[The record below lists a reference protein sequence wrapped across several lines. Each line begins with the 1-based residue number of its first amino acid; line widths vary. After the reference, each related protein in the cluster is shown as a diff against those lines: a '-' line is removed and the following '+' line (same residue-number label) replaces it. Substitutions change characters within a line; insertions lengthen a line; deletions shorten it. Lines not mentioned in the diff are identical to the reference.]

1 MKTGCVA
8 FLPERRY
15 RWSMSVLLLLAWAT
29 AASAAIVDVE
39 VVSDRKGSLPLYR
52 AGSAGLGDTYRAY
65 VEAEKGE
72 LYGIRIRNNTGRR
85 IGVVVAVD
93 GRNIVSGE
101 KSTLRKTE
109 RMYILGP
116 HESADYDGWR
126 TARDTVNR
134 FYFTDPGDSYAG
146 AFGDH
151 SAMGVVAVAV
161 YREKEPPSFP
171 RFSQREREPMG
182 QEDGSGAREPG
193 PMGAEESARG
203 ELALPEGDH
212 RLPVYPE
219 PVLGRRRRRIRP
231 VSARQAREKGR
242 IDGGTQENAVA
253 PRHRPRPGDR
263 RFRRSPT
270 GRRVVGN
277 PVLPVEL
284 AFRVRYDASS
294 PARFRAVRTR
304 GKAGEGREE
313 PDGFRPRHVP
323 DAVRRCLQRARP
335 GEAADVF
342 RSRRPPVRGVR
353 GFLEGPLRRG
363 DLRGHPRGD
372 IRRLRGD
379 VVRAAAVRPLRRLR
393 DRPRHPED
401 SRRRRGGWRRARGVP
416 GPGHD
421 VGHRP
426 GQGGPRRRGPLFLP
440 AVRRLRRSPG
450 GHSHGIERAL
460 SSTDRAPDFGSGG
473 WGVESPRARQSFP
486 ASRYGIRT
494 GGGADGAGT
503 PL

>member
-39 VVSDRKGSLPLYR
+39 VVSDRKGLLPLYR
-52 AGSAGLGDTYRAY
+52 AGSAGRGDTYRAY

-116 HESADYDGWR
+116 YESADYDGWR

-161 YREKEPPSFP
+161 YREKDPPPLP

-182 QEDGSGAREPG
+182 QEDGGGAREPG

-203 ELALPEGDH
+203 NLPRRKAGMS
-212 RLPVYPE
+212 RAPGSGTRNIPPRSASGSPRSAGWPSAISSNTSGGTRSAGRGSSTAGLPGTGSGTTPATGS
-219 PVLGRRRRRIRP
+219 PRIRP
-231 VSARQAREKGR
+231 AGARERPSRWGAAGKR
-242 IDGGTQENAVA
+242 GGVT
-253 PRHRPRPGDR
+253 
-263 RFRRSPT
+263 S
-270 GRRVVGN
+270 
-277 PVLPVEL
+277 
-284 AFRVRYDASS
+284 SS
-294 PARFRAVRTR
+294 PAGRPAV
-304 GKAGEGREE
+304 
-313 PDGFRPRHVP
+313 
-323 DAVRRCLQRARP
+323 
-335 GEAADVF
+335 
-342 RSRRPPVRGVR
+342 PPV
-353 GFLEGPLRRG
+353 PS
-363 DLRGHPRGD
+363 
-372 IRRLRGD
+372 
-379 VVRAAAVRPLRRLR
+379 RPACCRESGLA
-393 DRPRHPED
+393 
-401 SRRRRGGWRRARGVP
+401 GGIGLP
-416 GPGHD
+416 G
-421 VGHRP
+421 
-426 GQGGPRRRGPLFLP
+426 
-440 AVRRLRRSPG
+440 S
-450 GHSHGIERAL
+450 I
-460 SSTDRAPDFGSGG
+460 
-473 WGVESPRARQSFP
+473 
-486 ASRYGIRT
+486 
-494 GGGADGAGT
+494 
-503 PL
+503 

>member
-39 VVSDRKGSLPLYR
+39 VVSDRKGLLPLYR

-101 KSTLRKTE
+101 KSYLRKTE

-161 YREKEPPSFP
+161 YREKDPPPLP

-182 QEDGSGAREPG
+182 QEDGGGAREPG

-203 ELALPEGDH
+203 KLAPEKSGDVAGTGFGDEKYSPSVRVRFNPERRVAERH
-212 RLPVYPE
+212 FLKYEWRNSLCRKGVIDCRFTRNRFWDDAGDGFAPYP
-219 PVLGRRRRRIRP
+219 PGRR
-231 VSARQAREKGR
+231 E
-242 IDGGTQENAVA
+242 
-253 PRHRPRPGDR
+253 
-263 RFRRSPT
+263 
-270 GRRVVGN
+270 RRV
-277 PVLPVEL
+277 E
-284 AFRVRYDASS
+284 
-294 PARFRAVRTR
+294 
-304 GKAGEGREE
+304 
-313 PDGFRPRHVP
+313 
-323 DAVRRCLQRARP
+323 
-335 GEAADVF
+335 
-342 RSRRPPVRGVR
+342 
-353 GFLEGPLRRG
+353 
-363 DLRGHPRGD
+363 
-372 IRRLRGD
+372 
-379 VVRAAAVRPLRRLR
+379 
-393 DRPRHPED
+393 
-401 SRRRRGGWRRARGVP
+401 
-416 GPGHD
+416 
-421 VGHRP
+421 
-426 GQGGPRRRGPLFLP
+426 
-440 AVRRLRRSPG
+440 
-450 GHSHGIERAL
+450 
-460 SSTDRAPDFGSGG
+460 
-473 WGVESPRARQSFP
+473 
-486 ASRYGIRT
+486 
-494 GGGADGAGT
+494 
-503 PL
+503 